1 MACYPSRKP
10 QYKQNRQLRSLNAR
24 TLRSQAMAPIW
35 PFNRKKS
42 GAPKAKPAEEKK
54 VVSYE
59 REQGDAQKEKLED
72 RTHLEDKGFKDAMKL
87 LDGS

>member
-1 MACYPSRKP
+1 
-10 QYKQNRQLRSLNAR
+10 
-24 TLRSQAMAPIW
+24 MAPIW
-35 PFNRKKS
+35 PFNRKKT

-72 RTHLEDKGFKDAMKL
+72 RTHLEDEGFQNAMKI
-87 LDGS
+87 LDGN

>member
-1 MACYPSRKP
+1 
-10 QYKQNRQLRSLNAR
+10 
-24 TLRSQAMAPIW
+24 MAPIW

-59 REQGDAQKEKLED
+59 RDRGDSQKEKLED
-72 RTHLEDKGFKDAMKL
+72 RTHLEDKRFKDAMKL
-87 LDGS
+87 LKGD

>member
-1 MACYPSRKP
+1 
-10 QYKQNRQLRSLNAR
+10 
-24 TLRSQAMAPIW
+24 MAPIW

-59 REQGDAQKEKLED
+59 REQGSAQKEKLED
-72 RTHLEDKGFKDAMKL
+72 RTHLEDEGLKDAMKL
-87 LDGS
+87 LDGD

>member
-1 MACYPSRKP
+1 
-10 QYKQNRQLRSLNAR
+10 
-24 TLRSQAMAPIW
+24 MAPIW
-35 PFNRKKS
+35 PFNRKKT
-42 GAPKAKPAEEKK
+42 GDPKAKPAEEEI

>member
-1 MACYPSRKP
+1 M
-10 QYKQNRQLRSLNAR
+10 
-24 TLRSQAMAPIW
+24 TPIW
-35 PFNRKKS
+35 PFNRKKA
-42 GAPKAKPAEEKK
+42 GAPRMKPAQEKK

-87 LDGS
+87 LDGK

>member
-1 MACYPSRKP
+1 MA
-10 QYKQNRQLRSLNAR
+10 L
-24 TLRSQAMAPIW
+24 IW
-35 PFNRKKS
+35 PFNRKET
-42 GAPKAKPAEEKK
+42 GAPKAKAEEEKK

-87 LDGS
+87 LDGN

>member
-1 MACYPSRKP
+1 
-10 QYKQNRQLRSLNAR
+10 
-24 TLRSQAMAPIW
+24 MAPIW
-35 PFNRKKS
+35 PFNRKKT
-42 GAPKAKPAEEKK
+42 GVPKAKPTEEKK

-59 REQGDAQKEKLED
+59 REQTDSQREKLED

>member
-1 MACYPSRKP
+1 
-10 QYKQNRQLRSLNAR
+10 
-24 TLRSQAMAPIW
+24 MAPIW
-35 PFNRKKS
+35 PFNRKKT
-42 GAPKAKPAEEKK
+42 GAPKAKIAEEKK

-59 REQGDAQKEKLED
+59 REQGDAQREKLED